1 MRTQQQQRLYGFL
14 IAFTVILL
22 VLAQVLLLQ
31 TLKNVTDNLVA
42 VKNDVVNKT
51 KTLND
56 RDALVGGY
64 AKFMESLQLP
74 GNRDASF
81 PETELDLY
89 NMVENIMIS
98 RSIEHTNSSASG
110 GNNAPGSELRLRVT
124 FNGSYY
130 NILKLLADFR
140 ASQFVIRVADFS
152 VSGQTDGKI
161 SGALTIIS
169 RIRS

>member
-1 MRTQQQQRLYGFL
+1 MKTQQQQRLYGFL
-14 IAFTVILL
+14 VAFTVILL

-31 TLKNVTDNLVA
+31 TLKKVTGDLID
-42 VKNDVVNKT
+42 VKNEVVT
-51 KTLND
+51 QAKTLND
-56 RDALVGGY
+56 RNELVGGY
-64 AKFMESLQLP
+64 SKFMDALQLP

-81 PETELDLY
+81 PATELDLY
-89 NMVENIMIS
+89 NMIENIMIS
-98 RSIEHTNSSASG
+98 RSIEHTNTSASG
-110 GNNAPGSELRLRVT
+110 GSSEPGSELRLRIT

-130 NILKLLADFR
+130 NILRLLAEFR
-140 ASQFVIRVADFS
+140 AAPFVIRVADFS

>member
-1 MRTQQQQRLYGFL
+1 MKTQQQQRLYGFL
-14 IAFTVILL
+14 IVLTVILL

-31 TLKNVTDNLVA
+31 MVKRVTGDLVA
-42 VKNDVVNKT
+42 IKNQVNSQK

-56 RDALVGGY
+56 RNALVDGY
-64 AKFMESLQLP
+64 SKFTEAMQLP
-74 GNRDASF
+74 GRQDATF
-81 PETELDLY
+81 PATELDLY
-89 NMVENIMIS
+89 NMVENIMIA

-110 GNNAPGSELRLRVT
+110 GQNAPGSELRLRLT

-130 NILKLLADFR
+130 NILKLLAEFR
-140 ASQFVIRVADFS
+140 ATPYVIRVDDFS
-152 VSGQTDGKI
+152 MSGQIDGKV